1 MSTRAAQPGDRQ
13 DPPPQDPPPR
23 DPPPQDSTQQRPT
36 LLSVALALLIGTF
49 GGWIAYLLALPLA
62 WMIGAMLATTA
73 AAASGVRVALPAPL
87 RAVMV
92 AVLGVM
98 LGSGFTPEI
107 LPRLGEWSLSLTALI
122 GYILVSGAASLL
134 YFRRVANYDRVTAY
148 FSAMPGG
155 LSEMILVGGEMG
167 GDSRIISLIH
177 ASRVLLVVLVL
188 PFAFQLLI
196 GYDTANG
203 DTRPTVSGPPLLSVP
218 LVDLALLGAC
228 GVVGFF
234 AAKAMRLPAAAVVGP
249 MILSA
254 AVHLAGWTEAAPP
267 FELVAAA
274 QVIVGTAIG
283 CRFAGVGA
291 RFMAR
296 TVAVAAGGTTILLAV
311 TVAFAF
317 MLHAATDLPP
327 AALVLAFAPGGLAEM
342 SLIALALS
350 LETAFVATHHIV
362 RIFLIVVLAP
372 VAFNTLRRGFRAKS
386 SKHDDHM

>member
-1 MSTRAAQPGDRQ
+1 MSPQPTQ
-13 DPPPQDPPPR
+13 DGGRR
-23 DPPPQDSTQQRPT
+23 DGGRRGPA
-36 LLSVALALLIGTF
+36 LFSVALALLIGTV
-49 GGWIAYLLALPLA
+49 GGWLAFLLALPLA

-73 AAASGVRVALPAPL
+73 AAAGGLKIALPTPL
-87 RAVMV
+87 RTVMV
-92 AVLGVM
+92 AVLGIM
-98 LGSGFTPEI
+98 LGSGFSPEI
-107 LPRLGEWSLSLTALI
+107 LARLGEWSISLAALV
-122 GYILVSGAASLL
+122 GYIVVSGAASLL
-134 YFRRVANYDRVTAY
+134 YFRLVANYDRVTAY

-177 ASRVLLVVLVL
+177 AARVLLVVMLL

-196 GYDTANG
+196 GYDAAG
-203 DTRPTVSGPPLLSVP
+203 GEADKPSASGPPLLSVP
-218 LVDLALLGAC
+218 PFDLALLGAC

-234 AAKAMRLPAAAVVGP
+234 GAKALRLPAAAVVGP

-254 AVHLAGWTEAAPP
+254 AVHLAGWTGAAPP

-291 RFMAR
+291 RFMLR
-296 TVAVAAGGTTILLAV
+296 TVAIAAGSTTVLLAT
-311 TVAFAF
+311 TVGFAAL
-317 MLHAATDLPP
+317 LHAATELPP

-350 LETAFVATHHIV
+350 LETAFVATHHVV
-362 RIFLIVVLAP
+362 RIFIIVVLAP
-372 VAFNTLRRGFRAKS
+372 AVFRSLRPSRTDRIEKP
-386 SKHDDHM
+386 

>member
-1 MSTRAAQPGDRQ
+1 VS
-13 DPPPQDPPPR
+13 PPPAR
-23 DPPPQDSTQQRPT
+23 RPA
-36 LLSVALALLIGTF
+36 LFPVALALLIGTV
-49 GGWIAYLLALPLA
+49 GGWLAFLLALPLA

-73 AAASGVRVALPAPL
+73 AAAGGLKVALPAPL

-107 LPRLGEWSLSLTALI
+107 LARLGEWSISLAALF
-122 GYILVSGAASLL
+122 GYILVSGTASLL
-134 YFRRVANYDRVTAY
+134 YFRRVADYDRVTAY

-167 GDSRIISLIH
+167 GDSRVISLIH
-177 ASRVLLVVLVL
+177 ASRVLLVVLIL

-196 GYDTANG
+196 GYDTAG
-203 DTRPTVSGPPLLSVP
+203 GAETPAVSGPPLLSVP
-218 LVDLALLGAC
+218 LADLALLGAC

-234 AAKAMRLPAAAVVGP
+234 GAKAIRLPAAAVVGP

-274 QVIVGTAIG
+274 QVIVGSAIG
-283 CRFAGVGA
+283 CRFAGVGP
-291 RFMAR
+291 RFMLR
-296 TVAVAAGGTTILLAV
+296 TVAIAAGATAILLLA
-311 TVAFAF
+311 TVGFAF
-317 MLHAATDLPP
+317 LLHAATDLPP
-327 AALVLAFAPGGLAEM
+327 AALALAFAPGGLAEM

-372 VAFNTLRRGFRAKS
+372 ALFRGLGRILRGGLGRS
-386 SKHDDHM
+386 SAGD